1 MDSFVSAFPWD
12 LLEGGPEAALDRL
25 GGEVGVSGI
34 SVWVGVPPVHAVCLH
49 GQGAGI
55 SKSDGGLFF
64 LPSDDAYRGTRLRPI
79 LGHFSKSRCPLR
91 AIQNSCRERGLAVRA
106 VVSAARTGLIARRHE
121 EFACK
126 NVFGQPSLSTICLQ
140 NPDVQHYLIGLVGD
154 MASNAE
160 VRSVVLR
167 DWWIGWAEAFDGSL
181 TSARELGEIEK
192 QLLGICFCESCFQ
205 KAEAEA
211 AEPDTAHRHAKSL
224 LNRLLMAAE
233 PPTMS
238 WKSIAAEY
246 PALSAYC
253 DVQRRSLAV
262 LFQRIA
268 DGAGC
273 QVLVD
278 AEVPLSTMA
287 VFEGREYSEA
297 LVRHVLSREV
307 LSVLGKTRTNAGQ
320 NLHFPAN
327 YVISQGSD
335 LVSQISHVATMGV
348 ASIELDNYSMLPEST
363 LTILKQ
369 AIRFARR
376 QA

>member
-1 MDSFVSAFPWD
+1 MDAFVSAFPWD
-12 LLEGGPEAALDRL
+12 LLDGGPEAALDRL

-34 SVWVGVPPVHAVCLH
+34 SIWVGVPPVHTVCLH
-49 GQGAGI
+49 GEGPGI

-91 AIQNSCRERGLAVRA
+91 VIQNSCRERGLAVRA
-106 VVSAARTGLIARRHE
+106 VVSAARTGLITRRHE
-121 EFACK
+121 ELACK
-126 NVFGQPSLSTICLQ
+126 NVFGQPSHSTICLQ

-160 VRSVVLR
+160 VRSMVLR

-181 TSARELGEIEK
+181 TSARTLSETEK

-205 KAEAEA
+205 KGENEGADPA
-211 AEPDTAHRHAKSL
+211 AAHRHAKTLLDRSL
-224 LNRLLMAAE
+224 SFAE
-233 PPTMS
+233 SPNVT
-238 WKSIAAEY
+238 WKSVMAEF

-253 DVQRRSLAV
+253 DVQRRSLAG

-268 DGAGC
+268 DGSGC

-278 AEVPLSTMA
+278 AEVSLSTTA
-287 VFEGREYSEA
+287 AFEGREFSEA
-297 LVRHVLSREV
+297 VVRPVLSREE
-307 LSVLGKTRTNAGQ
+307 LFVLGNPTTNAVRH
-320 NLHFPAN
+320 LRFPAN
-327 YVISQGSD
+327 YVILQGSD
-335 LVSQISHVATMGV
+335 LVSQISQVAATGV
-348 ASIELDNYSMLPEST
+348 SSIEIESYSMLPEST